1 MINSRMI
8 NSRMINSRM
17 ISSTTINR
25 ITTDAVARIPG
36 ARPRKSLAVL
46 GIALVACLL
55 APLATASVAGEPH
68 LIFTPFHADGI
79 YALGEKVGWT
89 VTAAPGTVPPKGR
102 FSYTIKSNDLDVVKT
117 GSFALGSGT
126 ATIET
131 TYDQPAMLYVTVD
144 YQTGLAPSLSPA
156 EYAQVNRDLKALLE
170 KDDPALK
177 PLLEKYPGYRLLNPE
192 FSFSAFAE
200 NPVATLGAA
209 VAPTLLE
216 PSVPA
221 PADFDSFWAA
231 QLARLRRIPAHPV
244 LTPMATRQPGVQLF
258 RVRLDSVGS
267 HVQGYLAMPDRR
279 GKFPALIIYQWAG
292 VYALQP
298 DWATNR
304 AAEGWLTL
312 DVDSHDLPPDRGTG
326 VPIDY
331 QAIGDRSRDTSYFL
345 DMYLRDTRALEYVRS
360 SPRWDGKTVVLTG
373 TSMGGQQSLVTAGL
387 NPGKVT
393 AVLVNEP
400 AGADSN
406 GDLHGRW
413 AGYPSWDSS
422 DPQVMRTALYF
433 DTVNFAPR
441 ITAPTLLAIGFLD
454 TTAPP
459 VGLWTEL
466 DEIPAPKEAVPMIE
480 SQHNNLTPDK
490 QDAWLKRSEEI
501 LATIVHG
508 GRFVPDEA
516 LTRSGSAP

>member
-1 MINSRMI
+1 MIES
-8 NSRMINSRM
+8 
-17 ISSTTINR
+17 
-25 ITTDAVARIPG
+25 ITRGFANARALTCAALLACAVA
-36 ARPRKSLAVL
+36 AFCSA
-46 GIALVACLL
+46 
-55 APLATASVAGEPH
+55 APAAAAADQQPLT
-68 LIFTPFHADGI
+68 FTPFHADGI

-89 VTAAPGTVPPKGR
+89 VTPAANTVPPKGR
-102 FSYTIKSNDLDVVKT
+102 FSYTIKSNNFNVVKT
-117 GSFALGSGT
+117 GSFDLSSGT
-126 ATIET
+126 AVIET
-131 TYDQPAMLYVTVD
+131 TFDRPAMLYVTVD
-144 YQTGLAPSLSPA
+144 YQAGLAPSLSPA
-156 EYAQVNRDLKALLE
+156 EYAQVNSALKALLE
-170 KDDPALK
+170 RDDPALK
-177 PLLEKYPGYRLLNPE
+177 SLLGKYPGYELLHPQ

-200 NPVATLGAA
+200 NRVATLGAA
-209 VAPTLLE
+209 VAPQLLR

-231 QLARLRRIPAHPV
+231 QLARLRGVPVDPV
-244 LTPMATRQPGVQLF
+244 LTPMPTRQPGVKLF

-292 VYALQP
+292 VYPLQP

-312 DVDSHDLPPDRGTG
+312 DVDSHDLPPDQGTG
-326 VPIDY
+326 VPREY
-331 QAIGDRSRDTSYFL
+331 HAIGDHSRDTSYFL
-345 DMYLRDTRALEYVRS
+345 DMYLRDTRALEYIRS
-360 SPRWDGKTVVLTG
+360 SPRWDGRTVVLTG

-400 AGADSN
+400 SGADSN
-406 GDLHGRW
+406 GDLHGRRI
-413 AGYPSWDSS
+413 GYPEWDSG

-433 DTVNFAPR
+433 DTVNFAPH
-441 ITAPTLLAIGFLD
+441 ITAPTLIAIGFID

-459 VGLWTEL
+459 AGIWTEL

-480 SQHNNLTPDK
+480 SEHNNLTPNK

-501 LATIVHG
+501 LATIVRG
-508 GRFVPDEA
+508 GQFVPNPE
-516 LTRSGSAP
+516 LTRP

>member
-1 MINSRMI
+1 MIHSTARGAARCAISRAGRQPAI
-8 NSRMINSRM
+8 LCALLI
-17 ISSTTINR
+17 
-25 ITTDAVARIPG
+25 A
-36 ARPRKSLAVL
+36 
-46 GIALVACLL
+46 ALVRPFAIASAAG
-55 APLATASVAGEPH
+55 APQ

-89 VTAAPGTVPPKGR
+89 VTAAQGTMPPKGR
-102 FSYTIKSNDLDVVKT
+102 FSYTIKSNNLDVVKT

-131 TYDQPAMLYVTVD
+131 TFDQPAMLYVVVD
-144 YQTGLAPSLSPA
+144 YQPGFAPSLSPA
-156 EYAQVNRDLKALLE
+156 EYAQVNRDLTALLE
-170 KDDPALK
+170 RNDPALK
-177 PLLEKYPGYRLLNPE
+177 SLLGKYPGYELLRPE
-192 FSFSAFAE
+192 FSLSAFAE
-200 NPVATLGAA
+200 NRVATLGAA

-216 PSVPA
+216 PAVAA

-231 QLARLRRIPAHPV
+231 QLARLRHVPIDPV
-244 LTPMATRQPGVQLF
+244 LTPMPTTQAGVKLF

-312 DVDSHDLPPDRGTG
+312 DVDSHDLPPDWATG
-326 VPIDY
+326 VSTEY
-331 QAIGDRSRDTSYFL
+331 QAIGDHSRDTSYFL
-345 DMYLRDTRALEYVRS
+345 AMYLRDTRALEYIRS
-360 SPRWDGKTVVLTG
+360 SPRWDGRTVVLTG
-373 TSMGGQQSLVTAGL
+373 TSMGGQQSLATAGL
-387 NPGKVT
+387 NPGKVS

-400 AGADSN
+400 SGADSN
-406 GDLHGRW
+406 GGLHGRR
-413 AGYPSWDSS
+413 AGYPTWDSS

-433 DTVNFAPR
+433 DTVNFAPH
-441 ITAPTLLAIGFLD
+441 ITAPALIAIGFID

-459 VGLWTEL
+459 AGIWTEL
-466 DEIPAPKEAVPMIE
+466 DEIPGPKEAVPMIE
-480 SQHNNLTPDK
+480 SEHNNLTPDK
-490 QDAWLKRSEEI
+490 QDAWLKRSEEV

-508 GRFVPDEA
+508 GRFIPNGA
-516 LTRSGSAP
+516 LTRPIR